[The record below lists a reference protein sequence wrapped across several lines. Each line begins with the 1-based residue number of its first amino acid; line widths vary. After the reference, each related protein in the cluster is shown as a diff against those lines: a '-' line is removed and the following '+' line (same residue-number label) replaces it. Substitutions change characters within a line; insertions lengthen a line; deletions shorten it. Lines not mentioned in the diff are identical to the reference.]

1 METRDRSNG
10 SASAPEVPIAYIVTV
25 CTDMSE
31 AEVIGHSVLQ
41 LDTGF
46 LITYCRTADLRAS
59 PPAGEVALFV
69 LATDA
74 SPEEVQRTLEWLRH
88 YWPQSTVAVVG
99 GVGAEQAELAARVGG
114 AAYLVRPVGPEQ
126 WQALIRHAIG
136 RLQAANV
143 SIAYWPRPSGQ
154 NDYPSTCE

>member
-1 METRDRSNG
+1 METRDRGNG
-10 SASAPEVPIAYIVTV
+10 PTSAPEVRITYIVTV

-31 AEVIGHSVLQ
+31 AEMVGQSLLQ
-41 LDTGF
+41 LDTGC
-46 LITYCRTADLRAS
+46 LITYCRIADLKTS

-74 SPEEVQRTLEWLRH
+74 SPEMVRRTLEWLRH
-88 YWPQSTVAVVG
+88 YWPRSTVAVVG
-99 GVGAEQAELAARVGG
+99 DVGTGQEELAARVGG
-114 AAYLVRPVGPEQ
+114 AAYLTRPVGPEQ
-126 WQALIRHAIG
+126 WQVLIRHATR

-143 SIAYWPRPSGQ
+143 AAACWPQPSGQ